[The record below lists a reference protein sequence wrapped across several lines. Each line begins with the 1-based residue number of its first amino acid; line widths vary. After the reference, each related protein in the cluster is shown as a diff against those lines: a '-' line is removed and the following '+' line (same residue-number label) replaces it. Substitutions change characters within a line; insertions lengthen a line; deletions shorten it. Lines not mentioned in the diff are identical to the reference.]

1 MIKALAYC
9 KINFLVVL
17 ICNKCV
23 SLVSVLCIK
32 WKLMYIFFYIY
43 NYVFHEQGWSW
54 YTWYTYFLIARDT
67 FGIQGCNEGYLYFS
81 FNALLLE
88 CVPASLLYFYFSFH
102 YLLPSEFWPSSPSF
116 SLWCPE
122 LLFKYCSISFLVH
135 CQVNSNVFWT
145 NIVEAMSSQTTVE
158 KALILVVLGQHSLKI
173 LLRDFVWNVNY
184 LPIRSLSFSG
194 TLTSTEE

>member
-1 MIKALAYC
+1 MLILIEFIYLFSGVDKSLAYY
-9 KINFLVVL
+9 KVKFLVVL

-67 FGIQGCNEGYLYFS
+67 FGVYGCNEGYPYFS
-81 FNALLLE
+81 FTALLLE
-88 CVPASLLYFYFSFH
+88 CVPASLLYFYFSLH
-102 YLLPSEFWPSSPSF
+102 YLPPSEFWPSSPSF

-122 LLFKYCSISFLVH
+122 LLFKAVQFPSKYIAKSIP
-135 CQVNSNVFWT
+135 T
-145 NIVEAMSSQTTVE
+145 SSE
-158 KALILVVLGQHSLKI
+158 HSWGHVLPDNCREGPDI
-173 LLRDFVWNVNY
+173 
-184 LPIRSLSFSG
+184 SG
-194 TLTSTEE
+194 IGPT